1 MSKVAVVL
9 SGCGVYDGA
18 EINEA
23 VLTLLS
29 LEENDIKYEC
39 FAPDINQHHV
49 VNHLTG
55 NETNET
61 RNVLQE
67 AARIARGKCKPLTEL
82 NATNYDGLVVP
93 GGFGVAKNL
102 SNVAFE
108 GSDFIIN
115 EEFMNV
121 CSEFK
126 KLDKPAAYMCI
137 APVLLGKIYDNIN
150 CTIGNDK
157 DFSSIIE
164 KSGGTHTD
172 TAVDEI
178 VVDGNNKVVTTSC
191 YMLAENISQA
201 RDGIIKLVEA
211 LKEML

>member
-29 LEENDIKYEC
+29 LEENNIEYQC
-39 FAPDINQHHV
+39 FAPDIDQHHV
-49 VNHLTG
+49 INHLTG
-55 NETNET
+55 DETNEK

-67 AARIARGKCKPLTEL
+67 AARIVRGNCKPLTEL
-82 NATNYDGLVVP
+82 NAADYDGLVVP

-102 SNVAFE
+102 SNLAFA
-108 GSDFIIN
+108 GSEFVIN
-115 EEFMNV
+115 EQFMSV
-121 CSEFK
+121 CSAFK
-126 KLDKPAAYMCI
+126 ELGKPAAYMCI
-137 APVLLGKIYDNIN
+137 APALLGKIYDNIH

-157 DFSSIIE
+157 NFATIIE
-164 KSGGTHTD
+164 KCSGKHTN

-178 VVDGNNKVVTTSC
+178 VIDESNKVVTTSC
-191 YMLAENISQA
+191 YMLAENVSQA
-201 RDGIIKLVEA
+201 RSGITKLVAA